1 MNGFTDHN
9 IYNSTVRYKYIA
21 PSSLSHYIVKFN
33 EFRIGLGELVIIEQ
47 HYRLIRRGGD
57 RSSLI
62 EMINFHAPLTFT
74 MALWHYLTLADR
86 CTTNSRNAILKQIW
100 ADTGK
105 VCQRNKVFFSINLR
119 PGNHSVKCQADSE
132 TGAET
137 HSILQILSGVIKNP
151 NPIVVN
157 DGVKVLY

>member
-33 EFRIGLGELVIIEQ
+33 EFRIGLGELVIIER

-62 EMINFHAPLTFT
+62 EMINFHVPLTFT

-86 CTTNSRNAILKQIW
+86 CTRQTQDLLQKCYLKANMGWYWESVPKKQ
-100 ADTGK
+100 G
-105 VCQRNKVFFSINLR
+105 FLR

-137 HSILQILSGVIKNP
+137 HSILQILSGVIKNAKSYL
-151 NPIVVN
+151 VN
-157 DGVKVLY
+157 EEVKVLY

>member
-62 EMINFHAPLTFT
+62 EMINFHVPLTFT

-86 CTTNSRNAILKQIW
+86 CTRQTQDLLQKRYLKANMGWYWESVPKKQ
-100 ADTGK
+100 G
-105 VCQRNKVFFSINLR
+105 FLR
-119 PGNHSVKCQADSE
+119 PGNQSVKCQADSE

-137 HSILQILSGVIKNP
+137 HSILQILSGVIKNAKSYL
-151 NPIVVN
+151 VN
-157 DGVKVLY
+157 EEVKVLY